1 MTVRHFGTDPE
12 YFITD
17 GNIVKTEHGNIC
29 NIIPPASLI
38 TDMKVPFTLSTNNK
52 RILVHEDDFNWIED
66 GAALELNILHPVKSS
81 GEMYKTVISAKNEI
95 KYFLSKISD
104 TLKIADSVLG
114 YFDIKK
120 FWEGRDES
128 FLQCV
133 MFGCDPDI
141 FPHLYLIMGMEVDN
155 CRIVDASTH
164 TYRYAGGHI
173 HTQNMSDNPDV
184 YVANAEFS
192 AILYDYFVGTANIL
206 LKRNKDILPQELA
219 RLKYYGRP
227 GRIRL
232 QKYSDKV
239 NGIEYRPPSNQW
251 INDPYNISTILDCA
265 NIAATIIE
273 HGGAESFY
281 HTFSDTIMEMWDALT
296 THNCKVANKL
306 LVNSLTWA
314 VENFYVGLG
323 DLENVAAI
331 L

>member
-12 YFITD
+12 FFITD
-17 GNIVKTEHGNIC
+17 GNIVDTEHGKIC
-29 NIIPPASLI
+29 NVIPPAALI
-38 TDMKVPFTLSTNNK
+38 ADMGIPFTLSKNNK
-52 RILVHEDDFNWIED
+52 RILVHTDDYNWIED
-66 GAALELNILHPVKSS
+66 GAALELNINHPVKSS
-81 GEMYKTVISAKNEI
+81 GEMYKTVISAKNDI
-95 KYFLSKISD
+95 KYFLSQISD
-104 TLKIADSVLG
+104 SLKIASDVLG
-114 YFDIKK
+114 YFDITK

-141 FPHLYLIMGMEVDN
+141 FPNLYMMLGFEEDTCKIT
-155 CRIVDASTH
+155 DASKH
-164 TYRYAGGHI
+164 TFRYAGGHI
-173 HTQNMSDNPDV
+173 HTQNMSNNPDV
-184 YVANAEFS
+184 YVNNAEFAS
-192 AILYDYFVGTANIL
+192 ILYDYLVGTANIL
-206 LKRNKDILPQELA
+206 LKRNDNILPQEKA

-227 GRIRL
+227 GRIRI

-251 INDPYNISTILDCA
+251 INDPYNISTILECA

-281 HTFSDTIMEMWDALT
+281 HTFSDTIIEMWEALT
-296 THNCKVANKL
+296 TYNKKLANKL

-314 VENFYVGLG
+314 VENFYAGLG
-323 DLENVAAI
+323 DLKNVGTI